1 MNVLVFFVNL
11 KRLSFF
17 LFCKFFLLH
26 KVWGWT
32 KHTQFVQIQSVSIIS
47 FSMHQKKPGAF
58 TISDIWKKVEHDI
71 SQLKFKKLLVFKYW
85 SGNNQ
90 VGNMPANHLPHS
102 NAAAHN
108 VLNAFQSKSRAP
120 SNATNASLPG
130 SSITRGSVVDPCW
143 RMTK

>member
-1 MNVLVFFVNL
+1 MFFVNP
-11 KRLSFF
+11 KRLSFSSFVNFFYCIKYELEPSTRNLFKFKTF
-17 LFCKFFLLH
+17 LSLVLVCTKRNLVLLRLAIFE
-26 KVWGWT
+26 K
-32 KHTQFVQIQSVSIIS
+32 S
-47 FSMHQKKPGAF
+47 
-58 TISDIWKKVEHDI
+58 VEHDI

-102 NAAAHN
+102 NAAAQN

-130 SSITRGSVVDPCW
+130 SSITRGSVVDPC
-143 RMTK
+143 